1 MSKSS
6 QQLFYLKDEQLIKLV
21 GQGTYPGAED
31 AWNRSIEIRDAGGDP
46 KVFYS
51 KDNGFNVLDDNDPD
65 NMHRIISMEDR
76 AKRFSG

>member
-6 QQLFYLKDEQLIKLV
+6 QQLSYFEDGQLDKLV

-51 KDNGFNVLDDNDPD
+51 KHNGFIVLDDNDPD
-65 NMHRIISMEDR
+65 DMRRITSMEDR
-76 AKRFSG
+76 AKRFPG